1 MLKCF
6 AAFVLIL
13 GCFSIGQSKNARL
26 SLRLRTLRHMVDG
39 LMALESEIRHRLSP
53 LPEALE
59 VAGRFSPLFS
69 SASLYIEREGAQ
81 AALRHAAAEHL
92 EGVEEQEILESLASG
107 LLSCE
112 ETGLLQS
119 ISLCRMRTAALLE
132 RLETEGRRL
141 AKLYSGGGAAAG
153 FLAVILLL

>member
-13 GCFSIGQSKNARL
+13 GCFSIGQSKNARI
-26 SLRLRTLRHMVDG
+26 SLRLRTLRRIIDG
-39 LMALESEIRHRLSP
+39 LMTLESEIRHRLAP

-59 VAGRFSPLFS
+59 AAGRFSPLFF
-69 SASLYIEREGAQ
+69 SASLYIEKEGTEE
-81 AALRHAAAEHL
+81 ALRHAAAEHL
-92 EGVEEQEILESLASG
+92 GNLEEQEILESLAAG
-107 LLSCE
+107 LLACE
-112 ETGLLQS
+112 ETGLLES
-119 ISLCRMRTAALLE
+119 ISLCRSRMTALLE